1 MVEAIGAMARVHK
14 ETFFP
19 IFQASL
25 EGIFQQYMAP
35 TATKAQKLA
44 ATCIFDDVMEHGG
57 PAAVARYYG
66 GAFGFIQQMA
76 GEQDKRIRQVSST
89 LLISNTKLFI
99 LLFDSFCVLTLCI
112 PHACF

>member
-57 PAAVARYYG
+57 PTAVARYYG

-89 LLISNTKLFI
+89 LLHSSIELSVHSLF
-99 LLFDSFCVLTLCI
+99 L
-112 PHACF
+112 PPYACF